1 MPAAPAFGRDF
12 PVSYDPSVEL
22 TMPDLTP
29 QPEPSRPQVRTQL
42 FPPPLPGPPAPI
54 TKSISHPQSVSIV
67 MPAPDGSMMAPLSS
81 GPANYV
87 IVRRDKRHG
96 PYDLGQLE
104 RLIPMGKLR
113 SVDSIEVL
121 STGQVML
128 AVDLP
133 GLRPLFE
140 ARARAEEQSVMRPLP
155 VPAKPVPAPENT
167 RNKLWVVIGLL
178 AFCLVAAAAY
188 LALQ

>member
-1 MPAAPAFGRDF
+1 MNDPPALGRDF
-12 PVSYDPSVEL
+12 PIINVDPSTEL
-22 TMPDLTP
+22 LLPDL
-29 QPEPSRPQVRTQL
+29 SRPSGAAVRTQL
-42 FPPPLPGPPAPI
+42 FASPPPPGPPPPV
-54 TKSISHPQSVSIV
+54 SHSVSIA
-67 MPAPDGSMMAPLSS
+67 MPAPDGSTMAPLSR

-96 PYDLGQLE
+96 PYDLAQLE

-113 SVDSIEVL
+113 SVDAIQL
-121 STGQVML
+121 QSTGETVL

-140 ARARAEEQSVMRPLP
+140 ARARDEEKSVVRPLP
-155 VPAKPVPAPENT
+155 IPAQPVPPPETT
-167 RNKLWVVIGLL
+167 RNKLWAIIGLL

-188 LALQ
+188 LAVQ